1 MALTF
6 YPQTDDVAKGTLEE
20 RINSLLEAAERYKL
34 VVVDSSA
41 TAESTTEVKRLVPRE
56 LKHAYNW
63 EEIARVL
70 RNIRELGEISRN
82 DKLRKAHLLARLAE
96 IYEVLRAAKMPKL
109 EAVRLALMGE
119 ALQLRGG

>member
-6 YPQTDDVAKGTLEE
+6 YPHSDDVAKGTLEE
-20 RINSLLEAAERYKL
+20 RIDSLLKAAEHYKM
-34 VVVDSSA
+34 VVDSSV
-41 TAESTTEVKRLVPRE
+41 TAQSATEVKRLVPRE

-63 EEIARVL
+63 DEIARVL
-70 RNIRELGEISRN
+70 RNIRELSESNRN

-119 ALQLRGG
+119 AMQLRGG